1 MYKQLSINN
10 IVKET
15 SSNSKET
22 FYKLRL
28 IRTPVVGESTFEV
41 KSPAQI
47 YNKYRAYSSGL
58 DREHFEILHLDT
70 RNKIT
75 SKEIIS
81 IGSLNQSIVHPREVF
96 KSAILNNSASII
108 LLHNHPSGDP
118 KPSRQDIDVT
128 KRLEDAGNILGITVI
143 DHVIFGES
151 GYISFKEEGIL

>member
-28 IRTPVVGESTFEV
+28 IRTPVVGESTFKVE
-41 KSPAQI
+41 SPDQI
-47 YNKYRAYSSGL
+47 YNKYRAYFNGL

-70 RNKIT
+70 KNKIT

-151 GYISFKEEGIL
+151 GYISFKEECIL